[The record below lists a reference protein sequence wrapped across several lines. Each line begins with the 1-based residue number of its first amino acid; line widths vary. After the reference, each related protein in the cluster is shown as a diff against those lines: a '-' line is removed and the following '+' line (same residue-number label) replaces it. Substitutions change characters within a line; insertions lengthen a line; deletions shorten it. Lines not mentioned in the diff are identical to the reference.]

1 MRKGKV
7 NTMELTE
14 KAAYIKG
21 LAEGLALDE
30 TSAEARLIKELLA
43 LCSDMAEQISE
54 MQEDMDD
61 LGSYIE
67 EIDEDL
73 GDIEEILFDNDDD
86 DEDECDGNCDSC
98 FADCDDGEDY
108 YEIVCPSCGETVCF
122 DESVN
127 AESLVCPACGS
138 PLGCIIDDDDKNPS
152 ES

>member
-1 MRKGKV
+1 
-7 NTMELTE
+7 MELNE

-21 LAEGLALDE
+21 LADGLNLDE
-30 TSAEARLIKELLA
+30 TSAEAKLIKELLS
-43 LCSDMAEQISE
+43 LCTDMAEKILE
-54 MQEDMDD
+54 MQEDMED

-73 GDIEEILFDNDDD
+73 GDIEEILYESE
-86 DEDECDGNCDSC
+86 DEECDGNCENC
-98 FADCDDGEDY
+98 FADCGDEDY